1 MNIFSIAPSIRFNVS
16 KTGVVLFKIIASYPQ
31 TQEKRDMLNASVE
44 KIHVEYVEKF
54 IERLECSTEQKL
66 KLLDEIARTVMEA
79 SKEFK

>member
-1 MNIFSIAPSIRFNVS
+1 
-16 KTGVVLFKIIASYPQ
+16 
-31 TQEKRDMLNASVE
+31 MLNASVE